1 MTQKHLGEMTVE
13 ELVDR
18 FAEIGVAQS
27 EALDAENRKKF
38 RKLYEEMD
46 AVDNE
51 LRSRGKQ
58 VRLALQRLY
67 NYPNMQ
73 VRLKAAKRTL
83 GVTPDAARRVIQA
96 IADSKWPP
104 QYVEAYMTLVNLD
117 NGTFVPD

>member
-1 MTQKHLGEMTVE
+1 MTHKHLSEMTVE

-73 VRLKAAKRTL
+73 VRLKAVKRTL